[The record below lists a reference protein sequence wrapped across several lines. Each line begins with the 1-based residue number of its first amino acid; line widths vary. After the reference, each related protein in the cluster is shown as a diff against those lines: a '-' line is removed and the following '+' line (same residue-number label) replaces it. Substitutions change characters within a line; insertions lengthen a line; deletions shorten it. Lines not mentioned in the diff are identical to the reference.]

1 MIENI
6 QKRLR
11 VAHLIYSPAVGGSEM
26 IAANICGQLN
36 RSLFDP
42 IVLFMYQ
49 GSGPMPEILKARN
62 IPTYHINQTRI
73 KRLIGPFFSVN
84 ALARLR
90 IDILHV
96 HHVPNWLHIWRPAR
110 IAKIP
115 VLILTEHAKYSISR
129 SNKLQEACRRAARL
143 ADCFT
148 AVSED
153 LKNYFVKEI
162 DIPAKSIMVIPNG
175 IDTTR
180 FTPGPRN
187 EALLDLLPEGFG
199 GKILISVGRLAEA
212 KDQLTLLSAIEI
224 LKKQGRNIYLVLVGD
239 GEMRKPLETEIV
251 NKKLTDCVNLV
262 GSRSDIDQLLPG
274 ADVFILSSKR
284 EGFPMSIL
292 EAMASGLPVIATKVG
307 GIPEVIQDGKN
318 GILVPSQD
326 PASLANAIC
335 RVLDDSKY
343 AKDLG
348 QEARLTI
355 EKNYSLKTITDA
367 YTELYL
373 SLFKRN
379 SQ

>member
-1 MIENI
+1 MLENI
-6 QKRLR
+6 PSHLR

-26 IAANICGQLN
+26 IAANICGQLD

-42 IVLFMYQ
+42 LVLFMYQ
-49 GSGPMPEILKARN
+49 GPGPIPEILRSRN

-73 KRLIGPFFSVN
+73 KRLLGPFFSVN

-96 HHVPNWLHIWRPAR
+96 HHVPNWLHIWRRAR
-110 IAKIP
+110 LAKIP
-115 VLILTEHAKYSISR
+115 VVVLTEHAKYSISR

-187 EALLDLLPEGFG
+187 GALLDLLPEGFG
-199 GKILISVGRLAEA
+199 RKILISVGRLAEA

-224 LKKQGRNIYLVLVGD
+224 LKKQGRNIYLILIGD

-292 EAMASGLPVIATKVG
+292 EAMAAGLPVIATKVG
-307 GIPEVIQDGKN
+307 GIPEVIQDGQN
-318 GILVPSQD
+318 GILVPPQD
-326 PASLANAIC
+326 PVSLANAIC
-335 RVLDDSKY
+335 RVLDDSEY
-343 AKDLG
+343 AGNLG

-367 YTELYL
+367 YTKLYL